1 MNKLI
6 VAIVTAVTLASTSLA
21 FAETRYRSPCDPYAG
36 TYWEGVAP
44 YGSTSTSCDPY
55 DGTIWEGVAPY
66 CLGIWL
72 KSKTDSRVLARLS
85 VLQLNLVRLDTAF
98 GFSFIARH
106 KVQDRPF
113 PKLPKS

>member
-44 YGSTSTSCDPY
+44 YGSASTSCDPY

-66 CLGIWL
+66 
-72 KSKTDSRVLARLS
+72 
-85 VLQLNLVRLDTAF
+85 
-98 GFSFIARH
+98 
-106 KVQDRPF
+106 
-113 PKLPKS
+113 